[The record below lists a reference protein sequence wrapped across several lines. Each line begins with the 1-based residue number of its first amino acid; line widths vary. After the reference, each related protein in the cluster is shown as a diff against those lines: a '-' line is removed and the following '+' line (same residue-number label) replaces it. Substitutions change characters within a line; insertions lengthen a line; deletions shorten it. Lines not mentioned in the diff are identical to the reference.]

1 MKLIFNIENEEI
13 SSDELK
19 ELLGYLDADISF
31 KNLLPDI
38 ITSTKEVKK
47 LIGNEVYNHLSNTY
61 STNLE
66 EGVFTNDFEDIESN
80 LVRSTRYSI
89 AVKAYSLFAPS
100 NDLSHSTDG
109 RRMRN
114 SDNEKMAFQWMIDA
128 DNKEQEK
135 RFYRS
140 LDDLIEL
147 LDESK
152 PDDYANL
159 SEDEKENTLYYK
171 WISSSNYK
179 AQKSLFLNS
188 LEAFNQHYIIESRLL
203 FTKLAS
209 GIEECERREIFP
221 RLGKEKFL
229 ELKEI
234 QSSTTDTKEIEL
246 IYQIKKA
253 CAFYALAWAIPK
265 MSITLFPEGVLQ
277 FQISDRQNTQAKKP
291 PIGNEHEYAVQSFI
305 KSFMFAISDI
315 EALLVPDSEP
325 AVTIPVLR
333 SVFQNDKGF
342 SAT

>member
-1 MKLIFNIENEEI
+1 MKLLFNINDKEI

-19 ELLGYLDADISF
+19 ELLGYVDADISF

-47 LIGNEVYNHLSNTY
+47 LIGNEVYNHISEKY
-61 STNLE
+61 SSSLE
-66 EGVFTNDFEDIESN
+66 EGVFTTDFEDIESN

-152 PDDYANL
+152 PDGYTEL
-159 SEDEKENTLYYK
+159 SEEQKKITLYFK
-171 WISSSNYK
+171 WISSTNYK
-179 AQKSLFLNS
+179 AQKFLFLNS
-188 LEAFNQHYIIESRLL
+188 LEAFNEHYIIESRLL
-203 FTKLAS
+203 FLKLSS
-209 GIEECERREIFP
+209 GIEECERREILP
-221 RLGKEKFL
+221 RLGKDKFL
-229 ELKEI
+229 ALKEI
-234 QSSTTDTKEIEL
+234 QNASTDSKELEL
-246 IYQIKKA
+246 VFQIKKA

-277 FQISDRQNTQAKKP
+277 FQVSDRQNTQAKKP

-315 EALLVPDSEP
+315 EALLVPDTEP
-325 AVTIPVLR
+325 AVTVPVLR
-333 SVFQNDKGF
+333 TVFQNNKGF